1 MKPASS
7 ANEAGFVGHRS
18 LLRFF
23 TQFLESISVFEKNLS
38 LAYFNI
44 SLSKKVAFWLRATP
58 GVIL

>member
-1 MKPASS
+1 MLTNKIFNAS
-7 ANEAGFVGHRS
+7 ALGIEAYCVFLRS
-18 LLRFF
+18 
-23 TQFLESISVFEKNLS
+23 FLKNLS